1 MKSHSEKIGVNLY
14 CIRNAKGNYWNNHWG
29 WMRLYDETEE
39 LEYSVFTTQEKEQ
52 FNLPIG
58 KRVRWEKI

>member
-1 MKSHSEKIGVNLY
+1 MFSNQIGVNFY
-14 CIRNAKGNYWNNHWG
+14 CIRNADGDYWNNDWG

-39 LEYSVFTTQEKEQ
+39 LEYSVFTTQEKEA

-58 KRVRWEKI
+58 EGVRWEKI